1 MVIYYCRPLIT
12 LAADFVSKVASTPRS
27 ITHYVKCGNDV
38 LDSIDVRTLGLEQL
52 AAALVLEK
60 LSSELD
66 LEDKTDGLRLTE
78 DISSAEE

>member
-1 MVIYYCRPLIT
+1 MRPIS
-12 LAADFVSKVASTPRS
+12 FHQP
-27 ITHYVKCGNDV
+27 V
-38 LDSIDVRTLGLEQL
+38 LHEKSV
-52 AAALVLEK
+52 VLEK